1 MDEMRGEEENE
12 AAPATEAH
20 PPILEDDARA
30 VLRQMN
36 ARSLKWKELVELAKC
51 PPAPPHIVQPPPLV
65 TMTREKQE
73 HTQCTMRWLHV
84 GKPLRQAEQAR
95 PEGAALK
102 DVREGK
108 THTTR

>member
-1 MDEMRGEEENE
+1 MRGEEENE

-51 PPAPPHIVQPPPLV
+51 FFRPPPPIVHPPPLV

-73 HTQCTMRWLHV
+73 HTMHNEMAKCGQ
-84 GKPLRQAEQAR
+84 
-95 PEGAALK
+95 
-102 DVREGK
+102 
-108 THTTR
+108 TTPTS